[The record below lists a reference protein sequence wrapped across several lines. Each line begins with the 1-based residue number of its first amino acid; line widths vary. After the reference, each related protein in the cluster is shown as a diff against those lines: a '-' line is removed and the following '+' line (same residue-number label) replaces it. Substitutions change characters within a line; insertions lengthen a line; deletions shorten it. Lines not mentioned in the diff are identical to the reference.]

1 MPERMAILFL
11 RKFGS
16 QLSGRPHSA
25 QRARTQDLF
34 DIRKMSLEGIKLVF
48 QNLYPFITTIY
59 TPSFNSD
66 HNRTLVIIASYC
78 QETYRRHHDP
88 YPSISRKKADM
99 CLTTSYQKLLTLI
112 SIQAI

>member
-48 QNLYPFITTIY
+48 QIYIHLLLLSILLVLIRTITG
-59 TPSFNSD
+59 
-66 HNRTLVIIASYC
+66 HL
-78 QETYRRHHDP
+78 
-88 YPSISRKKADM
+88 
-99 CLTTSYQKLLTLI
+99 
-112 SIQAI
+112 

>member
-34 DIRKMSLEGIKLVF
+34 DIRKMSLEGIKLASF
-48 QNLYPFITTIY
+48 NLYPSTTILLVLI
-59 TPSFNSD
+59 
-66 HNRTLVIIASYC
+66 RTITGHL
-78 QETYRRHHDP
+78 
-88 YPSISRKKADM
+88 
-99 CLTTSYQKLLTLI
+99 
-112 SIQAI
+112 